1 MVDKKARLL
10 SLDVLRGLSVIGM
23 VLVNSIAVYHYGTGR
38 EVYAPLLHAPWAGL
52 TVADLVFPFFI
63 FMVGVSLPFALAGA
77 KAEGGLSGALTF
89 RLFKRAT
96 LLFLIGLGLTLSFAD
111 LDGPVRL
118 LGVLQRIGLTFFAA
132 AILYLSFSWRSL
144 VGMVV
149 TILIGYHGLLILDVP
164 DTARD
169 LLAPGQNFSSWFDR
183 ALLGNMIYQP
193 KATLPF
199 EPEGILGTLPSIA
212 QALLGA
218 LTGLYLKTK
227 GGSIETV
234 GRLVIA
240 GVVLTALGYGLAPL
254 HPIVKAVWSSTFV
267 LATTGLALLTFALLI
282 WAVDLKGHRSWT
294 VTFAQ
299 AFGINAITA
308 YVAHTYLMG
317 PMLLNSF
324 NHNLVAGLSG
334 TVGTEAATLVSATF
348 VIVATWIPVE
358 VMRRKGWVLKV

>member
-23 VLVNSIAVYHYGTGR
+23 VLVNSIAVYHYDTGR

-77 KAEGGLSGALTF
+77 KASGGLSGPVTLK
-89 RLFKRAT
+89 LLKRAAI
-96 LLFLIGLGLTLSFAD
+96 LFLVGLGLTLSFAYW
-111 LDGPVRL
+111 DGSIRL

-132 AILYLSFSWRSL
+132 AVLYLSFSPRSL
-144 VGMVV
+144 AAMAII
-149 TILIGYHGLLILDVP
+149 ILTGYHGLLMLDIP
-164 DTARD
+164 DATRD
-169 LLAPGQNFSSWFDR
+169 LLMPGQNFSSWFDR
-183 ALLGNMIYQP
+183 AILGDMIYHP
-193 KATLPF
+193 TAPLPF

-212 QALLGA
+212 QALLGS

-234 GRLVIA
+234 GRLAIA
-240 GVVLTALGYGLAPL
+240 GVALTALGYALAPF
-254 HPIVKAVWSSTFV
+254 HPIIKAVWSSSFV
-267 LATTGLALLTFALLI
+267 LVTTGLALITFAFLI
-282 WAVDLKGHRSWT
+282 WAVDLKGHRSWA

-308 YVAHTYLMG
+308 YVVHTYLMG
-317 PMLLNSF
+317 PMLLNNF

-348 VIVATWIPVE
+348 VIIATWIPVE
-358 VMRRKGWVLKV
+358 AMRRKGWVLKV